1 LGDKEDNAEMASTH
15 PQEEFI
21 GTVDVW
27 ALRHTRWPL
36 MNMLARRFV
45 DTRELCAYERDLL
58 ASGRWAVVR
67 TEPHVGDAGAA
78 STHVFDVYGV
88 RAP

>member
-1 LGDKEDNAEMASTH
+1 MMSI
-15 PQEEFI
+15 PQGPEEFI

-27 ALRHTRWPL
+27 ALRHVRWPF
-36 MNMLARRFV
+36 MNMLASHFV

-67 TEPHVGDAGAA
+67 TQPHVGDAGAT
-78 STHVFDVYGV
+78 STHVFDVYGIP
-88 RAP
+88 AA